1 MPRVISATENEM
13 LLAAFKR
20 LRGKVAGPTESTGW
34 REREA
39 VTNQLLYRR
48 RKKSSLLVPRKKPRI
63 HRGVKKPFS
72 PSKLEDGDASGANM
86 KQGKRGRSR
95 AFSRQF
101 FSSPLITD
109 TSLQFRSNEP
119 YLQKTS

>member
-1 MPRVISATENEM
+1 MPRVISATENET

-63 HRGVKKPFS
+63 HRGVKEAFLPLYVGGWGCFRREYEAGEKGTV
-72 PSKLEDGDASGANM
+72 PSVL
-86 KQGKRGRSR
+86 
-95 AFSRQF
+95 
-101 FSSPLITD
+101 SSILLVTAD
-109 TSLQFRSNEP
+109 NG
-119 YLQKTS
+119 YLV